1 MVQGLFQ
8 VFISLISLCSDVVLR
23 RLYLSR
29 RLRLTVLALGS
40 LFRYKEISIRKYLA
54 P

>member
-8 VFISLISLCSDVVLR
+8 VFISLCSDVVLR

-29 RLRLTVLALGS
+29 RLRLTVLVLGS